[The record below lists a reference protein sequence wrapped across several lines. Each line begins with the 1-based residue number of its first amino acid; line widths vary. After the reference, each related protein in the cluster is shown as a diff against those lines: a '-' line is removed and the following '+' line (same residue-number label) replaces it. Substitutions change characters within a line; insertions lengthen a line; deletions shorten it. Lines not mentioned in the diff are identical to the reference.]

1 LSTLLVASATEFTF
15 MIMKKL
21 AQKIGRETPSY
32 LPSECAMQRL
42 ARRQF
47 PGFFCAYPRRC
58 GQRSCAIG
66 GRGQNRSAAAERG
79 AEASNGAAM
88 ISPNFAITAGESR
101 MPFCMMAHQDSAARN
116 LQMHIQLCSVASR
129 IRFVIV
135 SGRLR
140 RAFRISA
147 AEVWHGLLVLPQSF

>member
-1 LSTLLVASATEFTF
+1 LTTLLVASATEFMF
-15 MIMKKL
+15 MIMKKIGVINRAGDPELL
-21 AQKIGRETPSY
+21 AIGVCDAT
-32 LPSECAMQRL
+32 
-42 ARRQF
+42 ARSKAIS
-47 PGFFCAYPRRC
+47 GFFCAYPRRC

-66 GRGQNRSAAAERG
+66 CRGQNRSAPAERG